1 MQLRVPV
8 RAIVC
13 LLLLGLPIANANTAQ
28 GSRDTCIPYATV
40 QRPDALRKL
49 CVSAEAI
56 RAVQRGQALPVGVTI
71 RMDVYDATGQHSL
84 GRTSLR
90 VKEGDGWH
98 YIEIVRGNDGRRDA
112 KRFARVSTTSTTTTH
127 DSPTCIAC
135 HSVVRAQDEMFTLPQ
150 LLAYAKTGQ
159 VQMVVCNRLG
169 RRPCGA
175 P

>member
-71 RMDVYDATGQHSL
+71 RMEVYDPTGQHPL
-84 GRTSLR
+84 GRTALR
-90 VKEGDGWH
+90 VKESEGWH
-98 YIEIVRGNDGRRDA
+98 YTEIVGVA
-112 KRFARVSTTSTTTTH
+112 TTH

-135 HSVVRAQDEMFTLPQ
+135 HSVVRAQDEMFTMPQ

-159 VQMVVCNRLG
+159 VQTVVCNRLG
-169 RRPCGA
+169 RRPCGV